1 LLLKAPAEKKKKK
14 KKSVFGEQS
23 KKNSKHKGSKC
34 FIFQNARLF
43 FPFSFAFSF
52 DIQKV

>member
-1 LLLKAPAEKKKKK
+1 LLLKAPAGKKEKE
-14 KKSVFGEQS
+14 SVFGEQS
-23 KKNSKHKGSKC
+23 KKNSSAKGSKC

-43 FPFSFAFSF
+43 FPFSFSF